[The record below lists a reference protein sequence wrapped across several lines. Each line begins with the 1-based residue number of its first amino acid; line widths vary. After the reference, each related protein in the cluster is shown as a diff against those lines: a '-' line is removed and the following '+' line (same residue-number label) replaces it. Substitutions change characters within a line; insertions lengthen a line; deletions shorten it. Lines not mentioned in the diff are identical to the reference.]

1 MIVRIG
7 EAISTT
13 AVELH
18 VQSAGVS
25 EEEQIF
31 YTEDDNETE
40 EQIWQSKKEARN
52 HPTNQQ
58 SNISFE
64 QFSTHDSGYHKLS
77 TFQKLST
84 INSVAIEQNIDIII
98 KQLRLKY

>member
-40 EQIWQSKKEARN
+40 EQIWQR
-52 HPTNQQ
+52 
-58 SNISFE
+58 
-64 QFSTHDSGYHKLS
+64 
-77 TFQKLST
+77 
-84 INSVAIEQNIDIII
+84 
-98 KQLRLKY
+98 